1 MLSPQPIFTI
11 RADLAPILPF
21 GATPYGERRVID
33 IIGGTVSGPKLTG
46 RVLRGGADWQLIR
59 TDGTAD
65 IQARYT
71 IAADNGA
78 PILVSSEGLRHGPP
92 EVLAA
97 LARGEPVDPER
108 YYFRTVM
115 RFETADKTHGWL
127 NKILAIARGARLAQA
142 VELNVYEVL

>member
-33 IIGGTVSGPKLTG
+33 IIGGTVSGPKLIG
-46 RVLRGGADWQLIR
+46 RILRGGADWQLIR
-59 TDGTAD
+59 ADGTAD

-78 PILVSSEGLRHGPP
+78 HILVSSEGLRHGPP
-92 EVLAA
+92 DVLAA
-97 LARGEPVDPER
+97 LARGEPVDPAR

-127 NKILAIARGARLAQA
+127 NNILAIAGGARLAQA
-142 VELNVYEVL
+142 VELNVHEVL